1 MHQQWG
7 IQVLDEYHTN
17 VELLLPAV
25 DYVNRIT
32 DEHGQNDDDK
42 AEQGIV
48 VHGVL
53 LFTER

>member
-1 MHQQWG
+1 M
-7 IQVLDEYHTN
+7 DEYHTN

-25 DYVNRIT
+25 DYVNRIA
-32 DEHGQNDDDK
+32 DEHGQNNDDK

>member
-1 MHQQWG
+1 M
-7 IQVLDEYHTN
+7 DEYHTN

-25 DYVNRIT
+25 DHVDRIA

-48 VHGVL
+48 VHRVL
-53 LFTER
+53 LFSERGEFVDDEV

>member
-1 MHQQWG
+1 MHKQWG

-17 VELLLPAV
+17 VELLHPAV